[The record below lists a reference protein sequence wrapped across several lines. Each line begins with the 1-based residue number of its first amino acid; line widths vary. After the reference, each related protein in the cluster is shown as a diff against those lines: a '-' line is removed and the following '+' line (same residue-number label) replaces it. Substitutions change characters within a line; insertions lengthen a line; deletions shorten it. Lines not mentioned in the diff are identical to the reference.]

1 MKKIL
6 IFGLPGSG
14 KSYLAEPLAEELGG
28 VWINA
33 DQVREQ
39 YDDWDF
45 SDEGR
50 MRQALRMKFLSEGVV
65 RAGKFAITDFVCPF
79 EKARVDFAPDYSV
92 WMDTI
97 KEGRF
102 EDTNKIFE
110 KPWLHEKPESV
121 DHIVHTFRPDVHVTM
136 ARIIKATFKVD

>member
-33 DQVREQ
+33 DQVRKQ

-110 KPWLHEKPESV
+110 KPESV
-121 DHIVHTFRPDVHVTM
+121 DHIVHTFRSDVHVTM

>member
-6 IFGLPGSG
+6 ICGLPGSG
-14 KSYLAEPLAEELGG
+14 KSYLAEPLADELGG

-33 DQVREQ
+33 DQVREH

-50 MRQALRMKFLSEGVV
+50 MRQAMRMKFLADGVV
-65 RAGKFAITDFVCPF
+65 RAGKYAITDFVCPF
-79 EKARVDFAPDYSV
+79 ERARKDFNADYTV

-97 KEGRF
+97 TEGRF

-110 KPWLHEKPESV
+110 KPEAV
-121 DHIVHTFRPDVHVTM
+121 DHIIHTWRQDVHVTL
-136 ARIIKATFKVD
+136 AAVIRAKYE

>member
-6 IFGLPGSG
+6 ICGLPGSG
-14 KSYLAEPLAEELGG
+14 KSYLAEPLADELGG

-33 DQVREQ
+33 DQVREH

-50 MRQALRMKFLSEGVV
+50 MRQAMRMKFLADGVV
-65 RAGKFAITDFVCPF
+65 RAGKYAITDFVCPF
-79 EKARVDFAPDYSV
+79 ERARKDFNADYTV

-97 KEGRF
+97 TEGRF

-110 KPWLHEKPESV
+110 KPEVV
-121 DHIVHTFRPDVHVTM
+121 DHIIHTWRQDTHVSM
-136 ARIIKATFKVD
+136 AKVIKAKYE

>member
-33 DQVREQ
+33 DQVRKQ

-97 KEGRF
+97 EEGRF

-110 KPWLHEKPESV
+110 KPESV
-121 DHIVHTFRPDVHVTM
+121 DHIVHTFRADVHVTM
-136 ARIIKATFKVD
+136 ARIIKAKFKIDLED